1 MKKFPLI
8 LVHAVGALILFSLA
22 CNSNSAGAPPVNKKL
37 LGKWKAKDG
46 ETKLE
51 ITDKG
56 FTTNDGQPVT
66 EDYFVKNDT
75 IFTSYQGSRP
85 FTKFLIKNLDDHKLT
100 LFYPDSDLVEFSR

>member
-1 MKKFPLI
+1 MKHKALLIPAVGLI
-8 LVHAVGALILFSLA
+8 LLVFA
-22 CNSNSAGAPPVNKKL
+22 CNRAPENQVNKKL
-37 LGKWKAKDG
+37 VGKWQSKDG

-56 FTTNDGQPVT
+56 FTMDDGKPVT
-66 EDYFVKNDT
+66 EDYFVTNDT

-100 LFYPDSDLVEFSR
+100 LFYPDSDVVEFSR

>member
-1 MKKFPLI
+1 MKKYRLLLVFP
-8 LVHAVGALILFSLA
+8 VCALLAFSFA
-22 CNSNSAGAPPVNKKL
+22 CNSNSGETGQVNKKL
-37 LGKWKAKDG
+37 LGKWKSKDG

-56 FTTNDGQPVT
+56 FTTDDGQPIT

-100 LFYPDSDLVEFSR
+100 LFYPDSDLVEFAR

>member
-1 MKKFPLI
+1 MKKNALMVAVFG
-8 LVHAVGALILFSLA
+8 LVLLAFA
-22 CNSNSAGAPPVNKKL
+22 CNTSPSGQVNKKL
-37 LGKWKAKDG
+37 VGKWQSKDG

-56 FTTNDGQPVT
+56 FTMDDGKPVT

-75 IFTSYQGSRP
+75 IFTSYEGSRP
-85 FTKFLIKNLDDHKLT
+85 YTKFHIKSLDDHKLI